1 MIENFFRALFHFT
14 IMSKGTYYVIQVCF
28 GDEDVLRIGDRVV
41 RKSYDGDIVFKIID
55 IIDEYGV
62 EKYILQ
68 GLNIRIEADC
78 LENDLQLVSDDDIG
92 EMDKVFNKKVNSS
105 IKKILLSRAG
115 SRSGGKFRGEPAK
128 SLEDTYYIPGRK
140 SKPIINAPTQNK
152 ELFFGRPGKVLHID
166 GDASYLEVCLKT
178 YKQLSIDA
186 VGRVIAEKDQPAQ
199 ILDLVKE
206 VNPDIVVITGH
217 DGMSKDISDY
227 MNLENYRN
235 SKYFVECVSILRG
248 YKSDYDDLVIFA
260 GACQSNYEALLDA
273 GANFASSPNRVL
285 IHCLDPVMIC
295 EKIAYTN
302 INEIVDL
309 QEAIQNTITGIKG
322 VGGLQTRGKYREGYP
337 KSQYI
342 K

>member
-1 MIENFFRALFHFT
+1 M
-14 IMSKGTYYVIQVCF
+14 
-28 GDEDVLRIGDRVV
+28 RIGDRVV

-78 LENDLQLVSDDDIG
+78 LEDDLRLVDENDIG
-92 EMDKVFNKKVNSS
+92 EMDRIFNRKVNSS
-105 IKKILLSRAG
+105 IKKILLSR
-115 SRSGGKFRGEPAK
+115 SGNKFRGEPAK
-128 SLEDTYYIPGRK
+128 VLEDTYYIPGRK
-140 SKPIINAPTQNK
+140 SKANITRPEQNK

-166 GDASYLEVCLKT
+166 GDSSYLEVCLKT
-178 YKQLSIDA
+178 YKQLSIEA
-186 VGRVIAEKDQPAQ
+186 VGKVIAEKDQPSA
-199 ILDLVKE
+199 ILELVKE

-217 DGMSKDISDY
+217 DGMSKDITDY
-227 MNLENYRN
+227 MNLDNYRN
-235 SKYFVECVSILRG
+235 SKYFVECVSILRD
-248 YKSDYDDLVIFA
+248 YKSDYDELVIFA

-295 EKIAYTN
+295 ERIAYTN

-309 QEAIQNTITGIKG
+309 QDAIQNTITGIKG

>member
-1 MIENFFRALFHFT
+1 M
-14 IMSKGTYYVIQVCF
+14 K
-28 GDEDVLRIGDRVV
+28 IGDRVV

-55 IIDEYGV
+55 IVVEDGK

-78 LENDLQLVSDDDIG
+78 FEEDLRVVNEDGVG
-92 EMDKVFNKKVNSS
+92 EMDKVFNKKVNAS
-105 IKKILLSRAG
+105 IKKILLSRVDN
-115 SRSGGKFRGEPAK
+115 RFRGEAAK
-128 SLEDTYYIPGRK
+128 VLEDTYYNPGRK
-140 SKPIINAPTQNK
+140 NKQMPPQLPVQNK

-166 GDASYLEVCLKT
+166 GDANYLEVCLKT

-186 VGRVIAEKDQPAQ
+186 VGRVIAEKDQPSA
-199 ILDLVKE
+199 ILELVKE

-217 DGMSKDISDY
+217 DGMLKNVTDY
-227 MNLENYRN
+227 MDLNNYRN
-235 SKYFVECVSILRG
+235 SKYFVECVSILRT
-248 YKSDYDDLVIFA
+248 YKSDYDELVIFA

-285 IHCLDPVMIC
+285 IHCLDPVLIG
-295 EKIAYTN
+295 ERIAYTN
-302 INEIVDL
+302 INEVVDI
-309 QEAIQNTITGIKG
+309 QDAIQNTITGIKG
-322 VGGLQTRGKYREGYP
+322 IGGLQTRGKYREGYP

>member
-1 MIENFFRALFHFT
+1 
-14 IMSKGTYYVIQVCF
+14 
-28 GDEDVLRIGDRVV
+28 LRIGDRVV

-55 IIDEYGV
+55 VIDEYGI

-78 LENDLQLVSDDDIG
+78 LEDDLQLVDDNDIG
-92 EMDKVFNKKVNSS
+92 EMDRIFNKKVNSS
-105 IKKILLSRAG
+105 IKKILLSR
-115 SRSGGKFRGEPAK
+115 SGNKFRGEPAK
-128 SLEDTYYIPGRK
+128 ALEDTYYIPGRK
-140 SKPIINAPTQNK
+140 SKANITRPEQNK

-178 YKQLSIDA
+178 YKQLSIEA
-186 VGRVIAEKDQPAQ
+186 VGKVIAEKDQPSA
-199 ILDLVKE
+199 ILELVKE

-217 DGMSKDISDY
+217 DGMTKDITDY
-227 MNLENYRN
+227 MNLDNYRN
-235 SKYFVECVSILRG
+235 SKYFVECVSILRD
-248 YKSDYDDLVIFA
+248 YKSDYDELVIFA

-295 EKIAYTN
+295 ERIAYTN

-309 QEAIQNTITGIKG
+309 QDAIQNTITGIKG